1 MVSLPTGVMVT
12 VRFEASWEVARAW
25 ARVNCSGLYLEKPSD
40 RGRRILDSGISLSL
54 MSARGL
60 PILKKRSVF
69 GVTSVIWKLF
79 VGSSFCREGMVILK
93 R

>member
-12 VRFEASWEVARAW
+12 VRFDASWEVARAW
-25 ARVNCSGLYLEKPSD
+25 ARVSCSGLYFERPSD
-40 RGRRILDSGISLSL
+40 SGRSILDSGISLSL

-60 PILKKRSVF
+60 PILKNRSVF
-69 GVTSVIWKLF
+69 GVTRVIWNVF
-79 VGSSFCREGMVILK
+79 AGSSFCREGIVILK